1 MGAAPSVDAGAL
13 QHMSTATG
21 AGVGTAAPVQAEVVD
36 LATAHVICSRF
47 GVAMLPVADGVLTRL
62 KAPPYFQE
70 IGRLSSGLVW
80 SGNSAHCHG
89 T

>member
-13 QHMSTATG
+13 QQMSTAT
-21 AGVGTAAPVQAEVVD
+21 GVGTAAPVQAEVVD

-62 KAPPYFQE
+62 KAPPYFQ
-70 IGRLSSGLVW
+70 ITGRLSSGLVW
-80 SGNSAHCHG
+80 SGKSANCHD